1 MIDWLN
7 PTATLFASF
16 AGAWAAFKLQAA
28 DKARDLRRANITAAN
43 RALLT
48 MMQQANTLKL
58 YQIDQINPHRE
69 HPGRHFSIQATLPY
83 ELEALRFDFGSLG
96 FFDSP
101 KEQQILF
108 ELSVEERRFIEA
120 LRAINARSELKLMEI
135 DPKLNVAGFL
145 DGGSYGSGDLKAALG
160 QPLYSKLER
169 LTNDVIY
176 HVDRTN
182 DSIVEMKDK
191 FLSAANAR
199 YPGTTFVNFEL
210 PGAPLTP

>member
-1 MIDWLN
+1 MIDLLN
-7 PTATLFASF
+7 PIATLFASF
-16 AGAWAAFKLQAA
+16 AGAWAAFKLQSA
-28 DKARDLRRANITAAN
+28 DKNRDIRRANITAAN

-48 MMQQANTLKL
+48 LMQQANTLKL
-58 YQIDQINPHRE
+58 YQTDQINPHRE
-69 HPGRHFSIQATLPY
+69 NPGRHFAIRATLPY
-83 ELEALRFDFGSLG
+83 ELETLRFDFGSLG

-120 LRAINARSELKLMEI
+120 LRAINARSELMLSEA
-135 DPKLNVAGFL
+135 DPKLSAAGFL
-145 DGGSYGSGDLKAALG
+145 DGGSYTGADLQAALG
-160 QPLYSKLER
+160 QPLYKKLER

-191 FLSAANAR
+191 FLLAANAR
-199 YPGTTFVNFEL
+199 YPDTKFVNFEFL
-210 PGAPLTP
+210 GTQPVP